1 MTDLLARLNGV
12 SRSGDGWT
20 ARCPAHE
27 DRHNSLSIHS
37 REGRWLIKCHAG
49 CEWEEI
55 IGALGLDASALFDD
69 RTEGRP
75 IPSNNRATAQP
86 KAKSRKAGAA
96 EPSQALEHRATSGLT
111 FSQYAAAK
119 GLSIDFLKACGVSEF
134 SYDRKP
140 ALRIPY
146 LGPDG
151 QELAVRFRIAI
162 DGDRFRWKSGTKPC
176 LYGLHRLAE
185 AQNAGQVVLVEGE
198 SDCHTLWL
206 HGIPAVGIPGAG
218 NWREERDARHF
229 DGIETIYV
237 VIESDRG
244 GDAVQK
250 WLSRSTIRDRARL
263 VRLLAKDT
271 SALYLQRPDEF
282 ARRWQVAC
290 LGAMPW
296 SAVEAEANAAE
307 RTEAWEQCSGL
318 ARKANIL
325 EAFDQELSR
334 LGLVGERRAAKLIY
348 LAVTSRLLDRPVSVA
363 VKGPSSGGKSFVVET
378 TLKFFPP
385 AAFYSLTAMS
395 DRALAY
401 SNEPLQHR
409 HLVIYEAAGMAS
421 DFATYLIRSLLSEGC
436 VRYETVE
443 KTKDGLVPR
452 LIKREGPTGLIV
464 TTTSLRLHP
473 ENETRM
479 LSLTITDTHVQTA
492 AVFRALAQESIQADA
507 DLQWHALQTWLTTG
521 PTRVVI
527 PFAEKLS
534 RLVPPVAVRL
544 RRDFK
549 TVLML
554 IRAHALLHQ
563 ASRLKDEQ
571 GLIVAALE
579 DYAAV
584 RELVADLVAEGV
596 EATVKPEI
604 REVVEATAR
613 LIEEGLE
620 EVRQADLKGAL
631 KLDKSAISR
640 RVAGALDGGFLK
652 NLEDRKGRPA
662 RLVLGDPLPANQ
674 EVLPAPDHLID
685 SDRLHGCAVDLG
697 DRAAPAPQAKTIDA
711 ADQQCE
717 TPASNGHCAIVP
729 FDLLVPPGADD
740 AITGKASKCAQCGK
754 GGDVLETYIGTP
766 TPVWLHRE
774 CADAWLASC
783 DDLSIPVYLDRRS
796 ELRVGAGTTPDRGAT
811 NGGQL

>member
-1 MTDLLARLNGV
+1 MRARGFV
-12 SRSGDGWT
+12 R
-20 ARCPAHE
+20 
-27 DRHNSLSIHS
+27 
-37 REGRWLIKCHAG
+37 
-49 CEWEEI
+49 
-55 IGALGLDASALFDD
+55 
-69 RTEGRP
+69 
-75 IPSNNRATAQP
+75 RAQ
-86 KAKSRKAGAA
+86 K
-96 EPSQALEHRATSGLT
+96 
-111 FSQYAAAK
+111 
-119 GLSIDFLKACGVSEF
+119 
-134 SYDRKP
+134 
-140 ALRIPY
+140 
-146 LGPDG
+146 
-151 QELAVRFRIAI
+151 
-162 DGDRFRWKSGTKPC
+162 
-176 LYGLHRLAE
+176 
-185 AQNAGQVVLVEGE
+185 AGQVVLVEGE

-218 NWREERDARHF
+218 NWREERDARHL
-229 DGIETIYV
+229 DGIATIYV
-237 VIESDRG
+237 VIEPDRG
-244 GDAVQK
+244 GDDVQK
-250 WLSRSTIRDRARL
+250 WLSRSTIRHRAKL
-263 VRLLAKDT
+263 VSLPTKDP
-271 SALYLQRPDEF
+271 SELHLQGPEEF
-282 ARRWQVAC
+282 ARRWKVAC
-290 LGAMPW
+290 LGAIPW

-325 EAFDQELSR
+325 EAFYQELFR
-334 LGLVGERRAAKLIY
+334 LGLVGERRAAMLIY
-348 LAVTSRLLDRPVSVA
+348 LAVTSRLLDQPVSVA

-436 VRYETVE
+436 LRYETVE

-492 AVFRALAQESIQADA
+492 AVFRALAQENIHPDP
-507 DLQWHALQTWLTTG
+507 DLAQWHALQTWLSTG

-527 PFAEKLS
+527 SFAEKLA

-563 ASRLKDEQ
+563 ASRRKDEQ
-571 GLIVAALE
+571 GRVIAALE
-579 DYAAV
+579 DYVAV

-596 EATVKPEI
+596 EATVKPEV
-604 REVVEATAR
+604 REVVKATAR
-613 LIEEGLE
+613 LLAEGRQ

-631 KLDKSAISR
+631 NLDKSAISR
-640 RVAGALDGGFLK
+640 RVGGALDGGFLK

-662 RLVLGDPLPANQ
+662 RLVLGDPLPANRD
-674 EVLPAPDHLID
+674 VLPTPDHLT
-685 SDRLHGCAVDLG
+685 SSGELRGCAVDL
-697 DRAAPAPQAKTIDA
+697 AARTAPTPPAAETDA
-711 ADQQCE
+711 ADQECE
-717 TPASNGHCAIVP
+717 TSASNGHCPVVP
-729 FDLLVPPGADD
+729 FDLSVSAGEGEADP
-740 AITGKASKCAQCGK
+740 SHKCAQCGE
-754 GGDVLETYIGTP
+754 GGDVRPPRHGFTARAQPPGRPAVMKSIFRLILTGAASYRGPWGPEMARHAALPPTLPPRLVCREAAAAYISVAPGTFDKMVEDGRMP
-766 TPVWLHRE
+766 RAKRLSEGRVAWDVRALDAAIDLLPNDGMSAE
-774 CADAWLASC
+774 ADDFWSDVDAVQASAA
-783 DDLSIPVYLDRRS
+783 R
-796 ELRVGAGTTPDRGAT
+796 
-811 NGGQL
+811 

>member
-1 MTDLLARLNGV
+1 MTDLLTRLNGV

-27 DRHNSLSIHS
+27 DRHNSLSIHN
-37 REGRWLIKCHAG
+37 RDGRWLIKCHAG
-49 CEWEEI
+49 CGWEEI
-55 IGALGLDASALFDD
+55 IGALGLDASALFDEG
-69 RTEGRP
+69 TQGRP
-75 IPSNNRATAQP
+75 IPANNRATAQP

-96 EPSQALEHRATSGLT
+96 KQSQALEHRATSGLT
-111 FSQYAAAK
+111 LAQYAAAK
-119 GLSIDFLKACGVSEF
+119 GISIDFLKACGVSEVTR
-134 SYDRKP
+134 DQKP

-151 QELAVRFRIAI
+151 QELAVRFRIAP

-185 AQNAGQVVLVEGE
+185 AKNAGQVVLVEGE

-237 VIESDRG
+237 VIEPDLG
-244 GDAVQK
+244 GGTVRK
-250 WLSRSTIRDRARL
+250 WLSRSTIRHRARL
-263 VRLLAKDT
+263 VSLPAKDP
-271 SALYLQRPDEF
+271 SALYLQGPEEF

-290 LGAMPW
+290 LGAIPW

-307 RTEAWEQCSGL
+307 RFEAWEQCSDL
-318 ARKANIL
+318 ACRANIL

-348 LAVTSRLLDRPVSVA
+348 LAVTSRLLDRPISVA

-436 VRYETVE
+436 LRYETVE

-492 AVFRALAQESIQADA
+492 AVFRALAQENVHADP
-507 DLQWHALQTWLTTG
+507 DLQWHALQTWLSTG
-521 PTRVVI
+521 PTRAVI
-527 PFAEKLS
+527 PFAEKLA

-549 TVLML
+549 SVLML

-563 ASRLKDEQ
+563 ASRLTDDQ
-571 GLIVAALE
+571 GRIVAAME

-596 EATVKPEI
+596 EVTVKPEI
-604 REVVEATAR
+604 REVVDATAR
-613 LIEEGLE
+613 LIAEGLE

-674 EVLPAPDHLID
+674 ELLPAPDHLID

-697 DRAAPAPQAKTIDA
+697 DRTAPAPQVKTIDA
-711 ADQQCE
+711 ADQE
-717 TPASNGHCAIVP
+717 SEKNRNSNTGTDDVSDDNRLSAEKIVLPREKCGHC
-729 FDLLVPPGADD
+729 
-740 AITGKASKCAQCGK
+740 GKA
-754 GGDVLETYIGTP
+754 GDLQETYYGANTA
-766 TPVWLHRE
+766 WLHRD
-774 CADAWLASC
+774 CQAAWAADR
-783 DDLSIPVYLDRRS
+783 DLDIPSYLDRR
-796 ELRVGAGTTPDRGAT
+796 GAHS
-811 NGGQL
+811 